1 MVNKRK
7 ANDLAFGFKIEKE
20 VFELL
25 KERYGEKL
33 KQNGRYATFDFE
45 TDDTQLELKSRRIKS
60 TTYPTMMLSYHKL
73 KKAQDDLGK
82 KKSIILFNLNDGLFE
97 WEYDPNGFEISMG
110 GTMKRGCDERHL
122 CGYIPVKN
130 LKRFV

>member
-1 MVNKRK
+1 MNRNKK
-7 ANDLAFGFKIEKE
+7 NDLAFGFKKEKE
-20 VFELL
+20 VLKLL
-25 KERYGEKL
+25 KSRYGEKL
-33 KQNGRYATFDFE
+33 KQNSRYATFDFE
-45 TDDTQLELKSRRIKS
+45 TDDTQLELKSRRISS

-73 KKAQDDLGK
+73 KKAQDDLAK
-82 KKSIILFNLNDGLFE
+82 KKSIFLFNLKDGLFE
-97 WEYDPNGFEISMG
+97 WDYDPDGFEINMG

>member
-1 MVNKRK
+1 MRNKRK
-7 ANDLAFGFKIEKE
+7 INDLEFGFKKEKE

-25 KERYGEKL
+25 KNRYGENL
-33 KQNGRYATFDFE
+33 KQNSRYSTFDFE
-45 TDDTQLELKSRRIKS
+45 IDDIQLELKSRRISS
-60 TTYPTMMLSYHKL
+60 TAYPTMMLSYHKL
-73 KKAQDDLGK
+73 KKAQEDLGK
-82 KKSIILFNLNDGLFE
+82 KKSIFLFNLKDGLFE
-97 WEYDPNGFEISMG
+97 WDYDENGFEINMG

>member
-1 MVNKRK
+1 MNRRK
-7 ANDLAFGFKIEKE
+7 ANDLEFGFKKEKE

-33 KQNGRYATFDFE
+33 KQNSRYSTFDFE
-45 TDDTQLELKSRRIKS
+45 TDDIQFELKSRRISS

-73 KKAQDDLGK
+73 KKANQDLGK
-82 KKSIILFNLNDGLFE
+82 KKSIFLFNLKDGLFE
-97 WEYDPNGFEISMG
+97 WEYDPNGFEINMG

-122 CGYIPVKN
+122 CGYIPVED
-130 LKRFV
+130 LVRFT